1 MRFSLNTLP
10 TLTLRARLALRLA
23 GTILLLLALWIVG
36 GVQLRQ
42 ANGRLQ
48 SVVGETLAPVANVGR
63 IQNDYNDLL
72 DALVHAALARLPS
85 ATDDAATAISANR
98 HDIDKQWKELEA
110 SGLGQQQKKLV
121 ALAAEHRKA
130 ADQAVDGVMELL
142 KAEQY
147 DIAPLQLSNDVQ
159 SAVGPLKSDFSNL
172 FQLAL
177 AGGKAEAEAQ
187 QAAVSHGAVFSAI
200 LLGIALVLASVMD
213 IAIIRSLQRRLRQA
227 REVAAA
233 IASGT
238 LGARID
244 IGRDDE
250 IGQLLAS
257 LAAMDAQLGNV
268 VVQVR
273 DRADHVA
280 HVASGIAQGNDA
292 LNDRTRTQAE
302 HLEHTS
308 SSMRDMADAVR
319 GGLGHATAAN
329 IAVVEARG
337 MTDEGH
343 RVATDAIDNMRA
355 IQQTSERMGEVLDL
369 VDQVAFQTNLL
380 ALNAA
385 VEAARAGEHGRGFA
399 VVAHEVRELA
409 QRCAGAARDIRG
421 LILASEEA
429 VQAGVASVDRA
440 STVLAGIGERVGA
453 LSNLVAD
460 VMAATQGQTHGIE
473 RVNGAIVVIDET
485 TRENAAL
492 VEQAASASRAM
503 RESAES
509 LRREVAY
516 FTLEAA

>member
-1 MRFSLNTLP
+1 MRIPRIVVP
-10 TLTLRARLALRLA
+10 TLTLRARLTLRLA

-48 SVVGETLAPVANVGR
+48 SVVGETLAPVADVGH

-72 DALVHAALARLPS
+72 DALVHATLMRLPS
-85 ATDDAATAISANR
+85 ATDDAVTAIGANR
-98 HDIDKQWKELEA
+98 SDIDKQWKSLSA
-110 SGLGQQQKKLV
+110 SGLGVQQQKLV
-121 ALAAEHRKA
+121 ALAAVHRKA
-130 ADQAVDGVMELL
+130 ADEAIDAVLELL

-147 DIAPLQLSNDVQ
+147 DLAQLQLSNDVQ

-177 AGGKAEAEAQ
+177 AGGKEEAEAQ
-187 QAAVSHGAVFSAI
+187 QAAVRQGGIFSAI
-200 LLGIALVLASVMD
+200 LLGVALLLASVMD
-213 IAIIRSLQRRLRQA
+213 VAIIRSLHRRLRQA
-227 REVAAA
+227 SEVAAN
-233 IASGT
+233 IARGT
-238 LGARID
+238 LGARIEV
-244 IGRDDE
+244 GRDDE
-250 IGQLLAS
+250 IGELLTS

-280 HVASGIAQGNDA
+280 HAANHIARGNDA

-308 SSMRDMADAVR
+308 SSIRAMANAAK
-319 GGLGHATAAN
+319 GGLGHATAAHR
-329 IAVVEARG
+329 AVVEARG
-337 MTDEGH
+337 MTDEGQ
-343 RVATDAIDNMRA
+343 RVAMDAVGNMRE
-355 IQQTSERMGEVLDL
+355 IQRTSERMNEVLDL

-409 QRCAGAARDIRG
+409 RRCGTAARDIRG
-421 LILASEEA
+421 LIASSDEA
-429 VQAGVASVDRA
+429 VQAGVQSVDRA
-440 STVLAGIGERVGA
+440 GAVLAGIGERVNA
-453 LSNLVAD
+453 LSGLVAD
-460 VMAATQGQTHGIE
+460 VMAATQGQAQGIE
-473 RVNGAIVVIDET
+473 QANGAIVVIDAT
-485 TRENAAL
+485 TRENASL

-503 RESAES
+503 QESAEI
-509 LRREVAY
+509 LRSEVAY
-516 FTLEAA
+516 FSLEAA